1 VVTAK
6 VGLFGGTFDP
16 IHNGHLRMAERVLD
30 AFGLDRIWFIPARIP
45 PHKEAA
51 GVSDPWHRYAMV
63 ALATA
68 DNSQLV
74 PSALELRSEK
84 TSYTIH
90 TINRV
95 RERLG
100 RNIGL
105 YFLMGTDSWREI
117 ETWKDH
123 RELLARCSV
132 VLLPRH
138 GSEELDGAG
147 VPVIEVRDRAP
158 ASVPSG
164 DPSVYILRTGEVTVS
179 STSVRERASRG
190 ESLAGLVPDGV
201 ERYLRKQGLYEGVG
215 AGL

>member
-1 VVTAK
+1 MTSR

-16 IHNGHLRMAERVLD
+16 IHVGHLRMAERALD

-45 PHKEAA
+45 PHKGTA

-68 DNSQLV
+68 DNPRLV
-74 PSALELRSEK
+74 PSALELRAEK

-100 RNIGL
+100 EDIGL

-123 RELLARCSV
+123 RELLARCNV

-138 GSEELDGAG
+138 GSAGLDGPG
-147 VPVIEVRDRAP
+147 VPVTEVRDRAP
-158 ASVPSG
+158 LSAASG
-164 DPSVYILRTGEVTVS
+164 DPSVFILRTGEVTVS

-190 ESLAGLVPDGV
+190 ESLEGLVPGAV
-201 ERYLRKQGLYEGVG
+201 EGYLRKQGLYAGVG